1 MVFRKVRNT
10 MPSET
15 ETFRS
20 IITQLDSV
28 LPTGW
33 EAELE
38 RRRSRNGPDAIFKVR
53 SPDGENLVVAV
64 EFRTSVQPRQVPD
77 ILAQLKSYSE
87 ASAYM
92 VATPFLAPRTRQVL
106 AEAGAGY
113 ADATGN
119 LRLATARPALLLL
132 LEGAD
137 RNPAPEADEP
147 LRSLKGST
155 AGRVVRAVCDF
166 RPPYGV
172 RELAERSGTA
182 VASVWRVLSVLERE
196 ALVSRGPARDKRRG
210 GPIVSADWANLI
222 QRWTQDYGLTR
233 SNKTELVLAPR
244 GFDDMLERLR
254 LGDLRY
260 AVTGSLA
267 ATHLAPVAPPRLA
280 AVYVDDLMTASE
292 QFGFRPASAGGNV
305 IFAEP
310 FDDVVFERTW
320 DRDGLIYAA
329 PSQVAA
335 DLITGPGR
343 APSEAAA
350 LLTWM
355 AENES
360 AWRS

>member
-1 MVFRKVRNT
+1 
-10 MPSET
+10 
-15 ETFRS
+15 
-20 IITQLDSV
+20 
-28 LPTGW
+28 
-33 EAELE
+33 
-38 RRRSRNGPDAIFKVR
+38 
-53 SPDGENLVVAV
+53 
-64 EFRTSVQPRQVPD
+64 
-77 ILAQLKSYSE
+77 
-87 ASAYM
+87 
-92 VATPFLAPRTRQVL
+92 
-106 AEAGAGY
+106 
-113 ADATGN
+113 
-119 LRLATARPALLLL
+119 
-132 LEGAD
+132 
-137 RNPAPEADEP
+137 
-147 LRSLKGST
+147 
-155 AGRVVRAVCDF
+155 
-166 RPPYGV
+166 V

-280 AVYVDDLMTASE
+280 AVYVDDILTASE